1 MAGPEGRRPLMSGS
15 RARGGGAC
23 RLGGEGVDRSP
34 SEPEGVGPA
43 REARVPARAWSEGCH
58 RTHRV

>member
-1 MAGPEGRRPLMSGS
+1 MSGS
-15 RARGGGAC
+15 GAQGGGAC
-23 RLGGEGVDRSP
+23 RLSGEGVDRSP

-43 REARVPARAWSEGCH
+43 REARVPARARSEGCH